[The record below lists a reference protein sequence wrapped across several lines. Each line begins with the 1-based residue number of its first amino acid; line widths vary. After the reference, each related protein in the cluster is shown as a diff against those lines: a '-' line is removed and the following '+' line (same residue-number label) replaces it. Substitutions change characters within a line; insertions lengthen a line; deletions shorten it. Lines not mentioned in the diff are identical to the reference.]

1 MKFSLSWLKE
11 YLDTDKDLDQI
22 LHWLTMVGLEVEEVE
37 DRAKLLKKFVVGHV
51 LEAKQHP
58 DADRLQVLQVENG
71 SETLEVVC
79 GAPNA
84 RAGMKGIFAGN
95 GSYIPG
101 LDVTLKT
108 TKIRGVTSNGMML
121 SEHEIGLSDEHDGII
136 EVAGDAEIGSSA
148 AEALGLTDPIIDIA
162 ITPNRGDC
170 LGIYGI
176 ARDLAA
182 ADVGTIKPLEIP
194 SIKGSFKSPVSV
206 NLDFDA
212 APKEACNPPCSMFV
226 GRYIKGVRN
235 GESPQWLKDKLLAI
249 GLRPISALVDI
260 TNYMTIAHCRPLHVF
275 DADKIKG
282 DIHIRL
288 AKDGEKLLALDGKEY
303 EMDSEMTVIADD
315 QDAEALAGV
324 MGGERTGVSEDTVNV
339 MLETAYFDPVR
350 TAMTGRKLN
359 VQSDARFRF
368 ERGVDPAFLEDATE
382 IATQLILDLCGGEAS
397 EMIVAGS
404 EPDWKRT
411 YFLRDTR
418 VKELGGVDVSPER
431 TQEILETLGFQ
442 VTKKDGGWDAL
453 VPSWRYDIVGEADLV
468 EEVLRINGFDAIPI
482 VPLER
487 ETALPHGAINLSQD
501 RRSRVRRTLAIRGIT
516 EAVTFSFLPKNQAEL
531 FGGSPETIELV
542 NPISTDLSIMRP
554 SILPNLIAAIGRNAD
569 RGYSD
574 TALFEIGPQFAG
586 ENPDDEAIVA
596 AGIRSGNATPR
607 NWAGSK
613 RDVDVFD
620 VKADVL
626 AALEQIGGPA
636 ARAQIAQGAPA
647 WYHPGRSGTLQLGP
661 KSPLAHF
668 GELHPAILKAMDVE
682 GPLVGFEIYLDNAP
696 LPKNTNKS
704 RPALDLSQFQAVER
718 DFAFIVET
726 SVTASDLVK
735 AASTADKKLITDVI
749 VFDVFTGGN
758 LEDKQMSVGITV
770 KLQPTKAT
778 LTDAEIETVAE
789 KIIANVAKNTGGSLR
804 G

>member
-11 YLDTDKDLDQI
+11 YLETDKSLDEI
-22 LHWLTMVGLEVEEVE
+22 LHWLTMVGLEVEDVE
-37 DRAKLLKKFVVGHV
+37 DRAKLLQEFVVGHV

-58 DADRLQVLQVENG
+58 DADRLQILQVENG

-108 TKIRGVTSNGMML
+108 TKIRGITSNGMML
-121 SEHEIGLSDEHDGII
+121 SEREIGLSDEHDGII
-136 EVAGDAEIGSSA
+136 EVSDDLEIGSSA
-148 AEALGLTDPIIDIA
+148 AEALGLTDPVIDIA

-182 ADVGTIKPLEIP
+182 AGVGTLKPLEVP
-194 SIKGSFKSPVSV
+194 SIEGSFKSPVSV

-212 APKEACNPPCSMFV
+212 DHKDACPMFA
-226 GRYIKGVRN
+226 GRYIKGVKN

-260 TNYMTIAHCRPLHVF
+260 TNYSTIALCRPLHVF

-282 DIHIRL
+282 NINIRL
-288 AKDGEKLLALDGKEY
+288 AKDGEKMLALDGKEY
-303 EMDSEMTVIADD
+303 EMDGEMTVIADD

-324 MGGERTGVSEDTVNV
+324 MGGERTGVSESTVNV

-359 VQSDARFRF
+359 LQSDARFRF

-397 EMIVAGS
+397 ELIVAGS
-404 EPDWKRT
+404 EPEWKRS

-418 VKELGGVDVSPER
+418 VKELGGVEVSPER
-431 TQEILETLGFQ
+431 TQEILEILGFD
-442 VTKKDGGWDAL
+442 VTKKDGGWEAQ

-482 VPLER
+482 VPMER

-501 RRSRVRRTLAIRGIT
+501 RRSRARRTLASRGMT
-516 EAVTFSFLPKNQAEL
+516 EAVTFSFLHENEAEL
-531 FGGSPETIELV
+531 FGGSPKSIELV
-542 NPISTDLSIMRP
+542 NPISSDLSIMRP
-554 SILPNLIAAIGRNAD
+554 SIQPNLIAAIGRNAD
-569 RGYSD
+569 RGFNDAS
-574 TALFEIGPQFAG
+574 LFEIGPQFSG
-586 ENPDDEAIVA
+586 ENPDDETMVA
-596 AGIRSGNATPR
+596 AGIRSGKATPR
-607 NWAGSK
+607 NWSAAV

-620 VKADVL
+620 VKADAL
-626 AALEQIGGPA
+626 AVLEQIGGPA
-636 ARAQIAQGAPA
+636 ANAQIVQGAPA

-661 KSPLAHF
+661 KSPLVHF
-668 GELHPAILKAMDVE
+668 GELHPAVLKAMDVE
-682 GPLVGFEIYLDNAP
+682 GPMVGFEIYLDNAP
-696 LPKNTNKS
+696 MPKKAVKS
-704 RPALDLSQFQAVER
+704 RSALDLSQLQAVER
-718 DFAFIVET
+718 DFAFIVEDT
-726 SVTASDLVK
+726 VSAENLVR
-735 AASTADKKLITDVI
+735 AASTADKKLINDVV
-749 VFDVFTGGN
+749 VFDVFKGGS
-758 LEDKQMSVGITV
+758 LEANQMSVGVTV
-770 KLQPTKAT
+770 KLQPTEAT
-778 LTDAEIETVAE
+778 LTDAEIEAVSD
-789 KIIANVAKNTGGSLR
+789 KIIANVSKQTGGILR

>member
-11 YLDTDKDLDQI
+11 YLDTDKDLDEI
-22 LHWLTMVGLEVEEVE
+22 LHWLTMVGLEVESVE
-37 DRAKLLKKFVVGHV
+37 DRAKLVKDFVVGHV

-71 SETLEVVC
+71 TETLEVVC

-101 LDVTLKT
+101 LDTTLKT

-121 SEHEIGLSDEHDGII
+121 SEKEIGLSEDHEGII
-136 EVAGDAEIGSSA
+136 EVADDAEIGSPA
-148 AEALGLTDPIIDIA
+148 AAALGMNDPVIDIA

-182 ADVGTIKPLEIP
+182 AGVGKLKPLDVPKVKE
-194 SIKGSFKSPVSV
+194 SFKSPVTVS
-206 NLDFDA
+206 LDFDDDH
-212 APKEACNPPCSMFV
+212 KDACPMFV
-226 GRYIKGVRN
+226 GRYIKGVKN

-249 GLRPISALVDI
+249 GLRPISTLVDI
-260 TNYMTIAHCRPLHVF
+260 TNYSTIALNRPLHVF

-282 DIHIRL
+282 NINVRM
-288 AKDGEKLLALDGKEY
+288 AKEGEKMLALDGKEY
-303 EMDSEMTVIADD
+303 ELDGEMTVIADD

-339 MLETAYFDPVR
+339 MLEAAYFDPTR

-359 VQSDARFRF
+359 LQSDARFRF
-368 ERGVDPAFLEDATE
+368 ERGVDPAFLVDGTE

-397 EMIVAGS
+397 EMIVAGG
-404 EPDWKRT
+404 EPEWKRS

-431 TQEILETLGFQ
+431 SQEILEILGFE
-442 VTKKDGGWDAL
+442 VTQKDGGWEAH
-453 VPSWRYDIVGEADLV
+453 VPSWRHDIVGEADLV
-468 EEVLRINGFDAIPI
+468 EEVLRIHGFDAIPI
-482 VPLER
+482 VPMER
-487 ETALPHGAINLSQD
+487 ESALPHGAINLAQD
-501 RRSRVRRTLAIRGIT
+501 RRSRVRRTLATRGIT
-516 EAVTFSFLPKNQAEL
+516 EAVTFSFLAEDQAAL
-531 FGGSPETIELV
+531 FGGAPETIELV
-542 NPISTDLSIMRP
+542 NPISSDLSIMRP
-554 SILPNLIAAIGRNAD
+554 SILPNLIQAIGRNAD
-569 RGYSD
+569 RGSSD
-574 TALFEIGPQFAG
+574 TALFEIGPQFSG
-586 ENPDDEAIVA
+586 ENPEDEVVVA
-596 AGIRSGNATPR
+596 AGVRAGKAIPR
-607 NWAGSK
+607 NWAEAM

-636 ARAQIAQGAPA
+636 ANAQIAEGAPA

-661 KSPLAHF
+661 KTPLAYF

-682 GPLVGFEIYLDNAP
+682 GPLVGFEIFLDNAP
-696 LPKNTNKS
+696 LPKNTDKS
-704 RPALDLSQFQAVER
+704 RPALDLSPFQTVER
-718 DFAFIVET
+718 DFAFIVDSKVSAE
-726 SVTASDLVK
+726 DLVRT
-735 AASTADKKLITDVI
+735 AVSADKKLITQVT
-749 VFDVFTGGN
+749 VFDVFTGGA
-758 LEDKQMSVGITV
+758 LDDTQMSVGITV
-770 KLQPTKAT
+770 RLQPTEAT
-778 LTDAEIETVAE
+778 LTDAEIEAISNKV
-789 KIIANVAKNTGGSLR
+789 IANVSKHTGGVLR

>member
-11 YLDTDKDLDQI
+11 YLETDKELDEI
-22 LHWLTMVGLEVEEVE
+22 LHWLTMVGLEVESVE
-37 DRAKLLKKFVVGHV
+37 DRAKLLKEFVVGHV

-71 SETLEVVC
+71 TETLEVIC

-121 SEHEIGLSDEHDGII
+121 SEREIGLSDEHDGII
-136 EVAGDAEIGSSA
+136 EVAEDAAIGSSA
-148 AEALGLTDPIIDIA
+148 AEALGLTDPVIDIA

-182 ADVGTIKPLEIP
+182 AGIGTLKPIEIP
-194 SIKGSFKSPVSV
+194 AIKGSFKSPVSV
-206 NLDFDA
+206 NLDFDDA
-212 APKEACNPPCSMFV
+212 HKDSCPMFA
-226 GRYIKGVRN
+226 GRYIKGVKN

-282 DIHIRL
+282 NINIRL
-288 AKDGEKLLALDGKEY
+288 AKDGEKMLALDGKEY

-359 VQSDARFRF
+359 LQSDARFRF

-397 EMIVAGS
+397 EMIIAGS
-404 EPDWKRT
+404 EPEWKRS

-418 VKELGGVDVSPER
+418 VKELGGVEVSPER
-431 TQEILETLGFQ
+431 TQEILEILGFE
-442 VTKKDGGWDAL
+442 VTNADGGWNTVA
-453 VPSWRYDIVGEADLV
+453 PSWRYDVVGEADLV

-482 VPLER
+482 VPMER
-487 ETALPHGAINLSQD
+487 ETALPHSAINLVQD
-501 RRSRVRRTLAIRGIT
+501 RRSRIRRTLATRGIS
-516 EAVTFSFLPKNQAEL
+516 EAVTFSFLPKDQAAL

-554 SILPNLIAAIGRNAD
+554 SILPNLIAAIGKNAD
-569 RGYSD
+569 RGYD
-574 TALFEIGPQFAG
+574 NAALFEIGPQFSG
-586 ENPDDEAIVA
+586 ENPDDETIVA
-596 AGIRSGNATPR
+596 AGIRSGKENPR
-607 NWAGSK
+607 NWASSM

-626 AALEQIGGPA
+626 TALEQIGGPA
-636 ARAQIAQGAPA
+636 ANAQIAQGAPA

-661 KSPLAHF
+661 KLPLAHF

-696 LPKNTNKS
+696 LPKNTEKS
-704 RPALDLSQFQAVER
+704 RPALELSPFQAVER

-726 SVTASDLVK
+726 SITAADLVR
-735 AASTADKKLITDVI
+735 AASSADKNLITDVV
-749 VFDVFTGGN
+749 VFDVFSGGN
-758 LEDKQMSVGITV
+758 LTANQISVGITV
-770 KLQPTKAT
+770 KLQPTEAT
-778 LTDAEIETVAE
+778 LTDMEIEAVAE
-789 KIIANVAKNTGGSLR
+789 KIIANVAKQTGGTLR

>member
-1 MKFSLSWLKE
+1 MKFSLNWLKE
-11 YLDTDKDLDQI
+11 YLDTDKDLDEI
-22 LHWLTMVGLEVEEVE
+22 LHWLTMVGLEVEGVE
-37 DRAKLLKKFVVGHV
+37 DRGKLVKEFVVGHV
-51 LEAKQHP
+51 LEASPHP

-71 SETLEVVC
+71 TETLEVVC

-121 SEHEIGLSDEHDGII
+121 SEKEIGLSEEHEGII
-136 EVAGDAEIGSSA
+136 EVADDAEIGSPA
-148 AEALGLTDPIIDIA
+148 AVALGMTDPVIDIA

-170 LGIYGI
+170 NGIYGI

-182 ADVGTIKPLEIP
+182 ADVGTLKPLDVP
-194 SIKGSFKSPVSV
+194 KVKGSFASPVSV
-206 NLDFDA
+206 NIDFNDDHKDA
-212 APKEACNPPCSMFV
+212 CPMFV
-226 GRYIKGVRN
+226 GRYIKGVKN

-260 TNYMTIAHCRPLHVF
+260 TNYMTIAYCRPLHVF

-282 DIHIRL
+282 NINIRM
-288 AKDGEKLLALDGKEY
+288 AKEGEKMLALDGKEY
-303 EMDSEMTVIADD
+303 EMDGEITVIADD

-339 MLETAYFDPVR
+339 MLEAAYFDPIR

-359 VQSDARFRF
+359 LQSDARFRF
-368 ERGVDPAFLEDATE
+368 ERGVDPAFLVDGTE

-397 EMIVAGS
+397 EIITAGA
-404 EPDWKRT
+404 EPDWRRE
-411 YFLRDTR
+411 YFLRDNR
-418 VKELGGVDVSPER
+418 VEELGGVEVSPER
-431 TQEILETLGFQ
+431 TQGILEILGFE
-442 VTKKDGGWDAL
+442 VIKVDGGWKTIA
-453 VPSWRYDIVGEADLV
+453 PSWRYDVVGEADLV

-482 VPLER
+482 VPMER
-487 ETALPHGAINLSQD
+487 ETALPHGAINLAQD
-501 RRSRVRRTLAIRGIT
+501 RRSLVRRNLATRGMT
-516 EAVTFSFLPKNQAEL
+516 EAVTFSFLPKDQAEL
-531 FGGSPETIELV
+531 FGGSPESIELV

-554 SILPNLIAAIGRNAD
+554 SILPNLIAAMGRNAD
-569 RGYSD
+569 RGLSD

-586 ENPDDEAIVA
+586 ENPGDEAIVA
-596 AGIRSGNATPR
+596 AGLRAGKAIPR
-607 NWAGSK
+607 NWTGGV

-620 VKADVL
+620 VKADAL

-636 ARAQIAQGAPA
+636 ANAQIAQGAPA

-668 GELHPAILKAMDVE
+668 GEIHPAILKAMDVE

-696 LPKNTNKS
+696 LPKSKNQGKA
-704 RPALDLSQFQAVER
+704 RPALNLAQFQAVER
-718 DFAFIVET
+718 DFAFIVEAK
-726 SVTASDLVK
+726 VTAEDLIR
-735 AASTADKKLITDVI
+735 AASTADKKLITEVT
-749 VFDVFTGGN
+749 VFDIFTGGALDDN
-758 LEDKQMSVGITV
+758 QMSVGITV
-770 KLQPTKAT
+770 RLQPTEAT
-778 LTDAEIETVAE
+778 LTDAEIDAVAD
-789 KIIANVAKNTGGSLR
+789 KVIANVAKQTGGILR

>member
-11 YLDTDKDLDQI
+11 YLETDKSLDEV
-22 LHWLTMVGLEVEEVE
+22 LHWLTMVGLEVEDVE
-37 DRAKLLKKFVVGHV
+37 DRAKLLQEFVVGHV

-71 SETLEVVC
+71 AETLEVVC

-121 SEHEIGLSDEHDGII
+121 SEREIGLSDEHDGII
-136 EVAGDAEIGSSA
+136 EVAGDLEIGSSA
-148 AEALGLTDPIIDIA
+148 AEALGLTDPVIDIA

-182 ADVGTIKPLEIP
+182 AGVGTLKPLEVP

-212 APKEACNPPCSMFV
+212 DHKDACPMFA
-226 GRYIKGVRN
+226 GRYIKGVKN

-260 TNYMTIAHCRPLHVF
+260 TNYSTIALCRPLHVF

-282 DIHIRL
+282 NINIRL
-288 AKDGEKLLALDGKEY
+288 AKDGEKMLALDGKEY
-303 EMDSEMTVIADD
+303 EMDGEMTVIADD

-359 VQSDARFRF
+359 LQSDARFRF

-397 EMIVAGS
+397 ELIVAGS
-404 EPDWKRT
+404 EPEWKRS

-418 VKELGGVDVSPER
+418 VMELGGVEVSPER
-431 TQEILETLGFQ
+431 TQEILEILGFD
-442 VTKKDGGWDAL
+442 VIKMDGGWEAQ

-482 VPLER
+482 VPMER

-501 RRSRVRRTLAIRGIT
+501 RRSRARRTLASRGMT
-516 EAVTFSFLPKNQAEL
+516 EAVTFSFLHENEAEL
-531 FGGSPETIELV
+531 FGGSPKSIELV
-542 NPISTDLSIMRP
+542 NPISSDLSIMRP

-569 RGYSD
+569 RGFNDAS
-574 TALFEIGPQFAG
+574 LFEIGPQFAG
-586 ENPDDEAIVA
+586 ENPDDESMVA
-596 AGIRSGNATPR
+596 AGIRNGKATPR
-607 NWAGSK
+607 NWSAAV

-620 VKADVL
+620 VKADAL
-626 AALEQIGGPA
+626 AVLEQIGGPA
-636 ARAQIAQGAPA
+636 ANAQIVQGAPA

-661 KSPLAHF
+661 KSPLVHF
-668 GELHPAILKAMDVE
+668 GELHPAVLKAMDVE
-682 GPLVGFEIYLDNAP
+682 GPMVGFEIYLDNAP
-696 LPKNTNKS
+696 MPKKAVKS
-704 RPALDLSQFQAVER
+704 RGALDLSQLQAVER
-718 DFAFIVET
+718 DFAFIVEDT
-726 SVTASDLVK
+726 VSAENLVR
-735 AASTADKKLITDVI
+735 AASTADKKLINDVV
-749 VFDVFTGGN
+749 VFDVFKGGS
-758 LEDKQMSVGITV
+758 LEANQMSVGVTV
-770 KLQPTKAT
+770 KLQPTEAT
-778 LTDAEIETVAE
+778 LTDAEIEAVSD
-789 KIIANVAKNTGGSLR
+789 KIIANVSKQTGGILR